1 MQDEQNLQLEYE
13 RRFYLL
19 AEKLDKIVLRNNK
32 DLLILNNQS
41 LHLTRN
47 HPDYLDFWKP
57 VIYLEK
63 ITKSIVL
70 KILIS
75 ILFSTFVV
83 LKVLIIELTKK
94 RSSAFMNYRLNSSL
108 EFIIISHFLGGDGAR
123 DDLYYGKLFRELS
136 NRDINF
142 LKLLIPHISEKDK
155 TEIPDLSD
163 LITLDSSLPKP
174 VIFKYVFMNMIALLK
189 VIYFSFVARLNF
201 YEILV
206 VVLGQINNF
215 NNVKFA
221 FNVERA
227 IIEFKPSK
235 LIMTFEGNAL
245 EKTIFYAC
253 HKHGVEA
260 MGFQHAP
267 IILSQYSIFRS
278 LDSNLEP
285 DLILTSGEYTKK
297 LFLKKLGENAIC
309 KVLGSPKNVS
319 SKVNLNEIIVKK
331 DLKILLVP
339 DGNTASILKFLDLG
353 LYLSRR
359 LPTYEICIR
368 AHPLFAN
375 SLKLE
380 MVRSHMES
388 PLKYSDAPLNLE
400 LTNTKWVVY
409 ENSSVAIQA
418 GFYGCCLLYYTNP
431 LSNTDPLFDLVE
443 NKFTGN
449 SHQEIYEIVKNNLDI
464 DHLAVEKASRF
475 SAEYFSHLDVGVL
488 LQEKI

>member
-245 EKTIFYAC
+245 EKTIFYDC
-253 HKHGVEA
+253 HKHGV
-260 MGFQHAP
+260 
-267 IILSQYSIFRS
+267 
-278 LDSNLEP
+278 
-285 DLILTSGEYTKK
+285 
-297 LFLKKLGENAIC
+297 
-309 KVLGSPKNVS
+309 
-319 SKVNLNEIIVKK
+319 
-331 DLKILLVP
+331 
-339 DGNTASILKFLDLG
+339 
-353 LYLSRR
+353 
-359 LPTYEICIR
+359 
-368 AHPLFAN
+368 
-375 SLKLE
+375 
-380 MVRSHMES
+380 
-388 PLKYSDAPLNLE
+388 
-400 LTNTKWVVY
+400 
-409 ENSSVAIQA
+409 
-418 GFYGCCLLYYTNP
+418 
-431 LSNTDPLFDLVE
+431 
-443 NKFTGN
+443 
-449 SHQEIYEIVKNNLDI
+449 
-464 DHLAVEKASRF
+464 
-475 SAEYFSHLDVGVL
+475 
-488 LQEKI
+488 